1 MTEVLKF
8 VEESLKLEIRADNVL
23 CLRILWRDVKCNV
36 RCDVTAIQIKSN
48 QVIKCTK
55 LFWSVLCFFVF
66 LNFQN
71 ICLKN
76 ISLRVSVCSVYV
88 RAFPVTSKGNNPI
101 FNFDQSYDLNFK
113 TLLIYFKTFNVLF
126 KITKL
131 FFRKLAI
138 HLKRFKYFETNYN
151 CNLSW

>member
-1 MTEVLKF
+1 M
-8 VEESLKLEIRADNVL
+8 
-23 CLRILWRDVKCNV
+23 
-36 RCDVTAIQIKSN
+36 
-48 QVIKCTK
+48 
-55 LFWSVLCFFVF
+55 FWSVLSLVCFRVF
-66 LNFQN
+66 KFQN

-113 TLLIYFKTFNVLF
+113 TLLIYFKTFNILF

-151 CNLSW
+151 CNLSRYLLLFKLNYTSCFQFPSIDWTSINFPPSS